1 MVRPGLMR
9 QATKTTRK
17 AILVTETRH
26 SQRHRPPPRAHRP
39 PQRRP
44 FSPQQQRRE
53 QCRRPRRPGG
63 CRSGSRCRQ
72 GLRGNATPWRYPF
85 SRPALRRSNDD
96 APPTHWQRETTQ
108 GRREGKRGHRTRGHR
123 EDPAW
128 WAARSHTAPSPG
140 ERSRNSSMDHTLV
153 QDYVEELRLRGEM
166 NNLIKDQL
174 RQWRTVAYLSS
185 GWSLHPRVSP
195 NDLCTY
201 DPVAGASP
209 PRSVANFVRRP
220 YVSLPVGPSSAS
232 LPGGASCSESSASSP
247 DKIDFYSNPIQVR
260 NIHEDPAGHLYNPDT
275 FAL

>member
-63 CRSGSRCRQ
+63 CRSGS
-72 GLRGNATPWRYPF
+72 
-85 SRPALRRSNDD
+85 
-96 APPTHWQRETTQ
+96 
-108 GRREGKRGHRTRGHR
+108 RREGKRGHRTRGHR

-232 LPGGASCSESSASSP
+232 LPGGPSCSESSASSP
-247 DKIDFYSNPIQVR
+247 D
-260 NIHEDPAGHLYNPDT
+260 
-275 FAL
+275 